1 EETVRGLTSPIQRHI
16 GAHWPTLQ
24 CFSLSPIGPGYGGMT
39 VDDMTFHECV
49 RMLEWERD
57 RALLFYPPDGEF
69 TVLNYRI
76 SDDFRIPFNISPFVE
91 QMAPDRLDLIIK
103 VRTGLW
109 TIKGT

>member
-1 EETVRGLTSPIQRHI
+1 
-16 GAHWPTLQ
+16 
-24 CFSLSPIGPGYGGMT
+24 MT

-109 TIKGT
+109 TIKGTRRWT